1 MAKKTRPINGSQPI
15 RERYP
20 RLEAAALAKAIEG
33 QRQELSRAL
42 AIVHSNG
49 ELVHEAYRFECGEAD
64 LGYCCDVVCT
74 MLRRVISA
82 LRPLGQTPRAE
93 SAADRMTLA
102 KALEAQRQVLFR
114 AQAVA
119 ELIRL
124 RLETHDFRQHNDAD
138 LGVVFASI
146 NQTLDRTLTAL
157 EPLCLGLPIP
167 HFDGRPD
174 EAPPR
179 H

>member
-1 MAKKTRPINGSQPI
+1 MAKKTKPINGSQPT
-15 RERYP
+15 RERHP
-20 RLEAAALAKAIEG
+20 RLDAAALAKAIEAE
-33 QRQELSRAL
+33 RQALSHAL

-49 ELVHEAYRFECGEAD
+49 ELLRESYRFERGEAD

-74 MLRRVISA
+74 MLKRVIAA
-82 LRPLGQTPRAE
+82 LRSLGQAPRSG

-102 KALEAQRQVLFR
+102 KALEVQRQVLFR

-124 RLETHDFRQHNDAD
+124 RLEAHDFRQRNDAD
-138 LGVVFASI
+138 LGVIFASI
-146 NQTLDRTLTAL
+146 DQTLDRTLTAL

-174 EAPPR
+174 EAAPR

>member
-1 MAKKTRPINGSQPI
+1 MAKKTGPRNGSQPT

-20 RLEAAALAKAIEG
+20 RLDAAALAKAIEA
-33 QRQELSRAL
+33 QRQELSHVL

-49 ELVHEAYRFECGEAD
+49 ELLHEAYRFERGEPD

-82 LRPLGQTPRAE
+82 LRPLGQASRDG
-93 SAADRMTLA
+93 SAADRVTLA
-102 KALEAQRQVLFR
+102 KALETQRQVLFR
-114 AQAVA
+114 AHAVA

-124 RLETHDFRQHNDAD
+124 RLEAHDFRQQNDAD

-146 NQTLDRTLTAL
+146 NQTLDRILTAL
-157 EPLCLGLPIP
+157 EPLCLGLPIH
-167 HFDGRPD
+167 HFDGRSD
-174 EAPPR
+174 EAARR